1 MGIQVSTL
9 GEFSTISLLL
19 FDAARVSHIRTNEQ
33 YAAFLLV
40 PQSCQTSI
48 QVLTICSSR
57 GTGST
62 SL

>member
-40 PQSCQTSI
+40 PQSSQTVI
-48 QVLTICSSR
+48 QILIIRSSR
-57 GTGST
+57 RAGST